1 MPTEVRMK
9 PQWYKNLPNSWQDFV
24 DQVLHAALGYAIAW
38 ATGYWI
44 ASVAVAILRE
54 FFQNWWDEKNDR
66 GTWRSTSSSG
76 LSAPAWCSDANE
88 TAEPLGAGGSGRP
101 MAEG

>member
-1 MPTEVRMK
+1 MK

-66 GTWRSTSSSG
+66 GDMALDIFVWT
-76 LSAPAWCSDANE
+76 
-88 TAEPLGAGGSGRP
+88 LGASLVF
-101 MAEG
+101 